1 MKWTFKF
8 RSNAP
13 LVSVQVLS
21 AGSTWLRGRATLQND
36 EKKRK
41 MGAVVKT
48 RRMAEGG
55 ERREAGRRGN
65 KLHICQQVASFVR
78 AQRKA
83 LEREKEALKRLL
95 QGRPTH
101 RHNGGRERQRQSS
114 WVIKATTSLS
124 LLARA
129 YVLLLHTISV

>member
-55 ERREAGRRGN
+55 REAGRRGN

-101 RHNGGRERQRQSS
+101 RHNRGRERQRQSS
-114 WVIKATTSLS
+114 WVIKATSLS

-129 YVLLLHTISV
+129 SVLLLHDFSV

>member
-1 MKWTFKF
+1 MRACRARAGGEGRRIQTGQGGGAEPYPFSSATTSVTDKMKWTFKF
-8 RSNAP
+8 RSNA
-13 LVSVQVLS
+13 
-21 AGSTWLRGRATLQND
+21 LRGRATLQND

-101 RHNGGRERQRQSS
+101 RHNHG
-114 WVIKATTSLS
+114 
-124 LLARA
+124 
-129 YVLLLHTISV
+129 VLECRIGTQ